1 MSVRLVFDFAH
12 IAGHVTRR
20 VFTNPS
26 TILTAHDASEVADV
40 IQAVDAA
47 TQAGAYAAGFISYE
61 AAPAFEPSATVKAG
75 GHTPLASFGIFESPH
90 PGFVQQNSI
99 TPQVSAWVLD
109 THFADY
115 NAALTTIHDAI
126 ERGDTYQINYTLRT
140 HAQLIGDGFA
150 YYEQLRRAQRADYC
164 AYLDWGDV
172 QVLSISPELF
182 FTRTGDSV
190 VTRPMKG
197 TARRGVMPDED
208 AALGKWL
215 YESRK
220 NRAENLMIVD
230 LLRNDLSRLAEL
242 GGVTVPA
249 LFTIE
254 RYPTV
259 MQMTSTVQATLR
271 PHVALWDVL
280 AALFP
285 CGSITGAPKLKSM
298 EIIAA
303 LEKTPRG
310 PYCGAVGY
318 IKPGGDAVFNVAIRS
333 VVLTTKT
340 GAMECGLGGGITWDS
355 NPVEEFEEV
364 KTKAQFLEH
373 RSAGFDL
380 IETLRLEQGRLTLRH
395 RHHARL
401 SASAA
406 ALGFPKPTALLDV
419 ALDEFAAQYPKGV
432 YRVRLLYSVAGTVHL
447 EGFALDDA
455 GSGLGSDPNLGSDP
469 KPTKSAKTVS
479 VDIAQGSVSS
489 HDLFLRH
496 KTTRRTVYEHYFQQA
511 EPDTFDVLLWN
522 ERGEVTEFTRGNV
535 VAEINGRRITPPLS
549 CGLLSGTLR
558 QELLEEEQIE
568 ERILTLQE
576 LQRVSALWFIN
587 GVRGWVPV
595 KLTPDRITQ
604 AQLRQQAG
612 DLPLIT
618 PVEG

>member
-109 THFADY
+109 TRFADY
-115 NAALTTIHDAI
+115 NATLTTIHDAI

-455 GSGLGSDPNLGSDP
+455 GSGLGSDPNLGSYP
-469 KPTKSAKTVS
+469 NSTKTVS

>member
-1 MSVRLVFDFAH
+1 
-12 IAGHVTRR
+12 
-20 VFTNPS
+20 
-26 TILTAHDASEVADV
+26 
-40 IQAVDAA
+40 
-47 TQAGAYAAGFISYE
+47 
-61 AAPAFEPSATVKAG
+61 
-75 GHTPLASFGIFESPH
+75 
-90 PGFVQQNSI
+90 
-99 TPQVSAWVLD
+99 
-109 THFADY
+109 
-115 NAALTTIHDAI
+115 
-126 ERGDTYQINYTLRT
+126 
-140 HAQLIGDGFA
+140 
-150 YYEQLRRAQRADYC
+150 
-164 AYLDWGDV
+164 
-172 QVLSISPELF
+172 
-182 FTRTGDSV
+182 
-190 VTRPMKG
+190 
-197 TARRGVMPDED
+197 
-208 AALGKWL
+208 
-215 YESRK
+215 
-220 NRAENLMIVD
+220 MIVD

-242 GGVTVPA
+242 GGVSVPS

-318 IKPGGDAVFNVAIRS
+318 ISPGGDAVFNVAIRS
-333 VVLTTKT
+333 VVLTSKT

-373 RSAGFDL
+373 RPTGFDL

-395 RHHARL
+395 RHHSRL

-447 EGFALDDA
+447 EGFALDDG
-455 GSGLGSDPNLGSDP
+455 GSGGSDP
-469 KPTKSAKTVS
+469 KSVKAVS
-479 VDIAQGSVSS
+479 VDIAQGPVAS

-549 CGLLSGTLR
+549 CGLLAGTLR

-568 ERILTLQE
+568 EQILTLQE
-576 LQRVSALWFIN
+576 LQQANALWFIN
-587 GVRGWVPV
+587 GVRGWVSV
-595 KLTPDRITQ
+595 KLNVDKVTQ
-604 AQLRQQAG
+604 AQAQQQMGAP
-612 DLPLIT
+612 PLVT

>member
-109 THFADY
+109 TRFADY
-115 NAALTTIHDAI
+115 NATLTTIHDAI

-271 PHVALWDVL
+271 PHVTLWDVL

>member
-1 MSVRLVFDFAH
+1 MTVRLVFDFAH
-12 IAGHVTRR
+12 VPGHVSRR
-20 VFTNPS
+20 VFINPS

-40 IQAVDAA
+40 IKAVDAA
-47 TQAGAYAAGFISYE
+47 TQAGAYAAGFIGYE
-61 AAPAFEPSATVKAG
+61 AAPAFESSAVVKSDG
-75 GHTPLASFGIFESPH
+75 TTPLVRFGIFDAPQ
-90 PGFVQQNSI
+90 PGCPLVNSSA
-99 TPQVSAWVLD
+99 PNVSSWVLD
-109 THFADY
+109 TRFADY
-115 NAALTTIHDAI
+115 NAALTRIHDAI
-126 ERGDTYQINYTLRT
+126 ERGDTYQINYTLRA
-140 HAQLIGDGFA
+140 HAQLIGDSFA

-164 AYLDWGDV
+164 AYLDWDDV

-182 FTRTGDSV
+182 FARTGNSV

-197 TARRGVMPDED
+197 TARRGVMPEED

-242 GGVTVPA
+242 GGVSVPS

-271 PHVALWDVL
+271 SDVGLWDLL

-298 EIIAA
+298 ELIAA

-318 IKPGGDAVFNVAIRS
+318 IQPGGDALFNVAIRS
-333 VVLTTKT
+333 VVLTPKT
-340 GAMECGLGGGITWDS
+340 GALECGLGGGITWDS
-355 NPVEEFEEV
+355 NPAEEFEEV

-373 RSAGFDL
+373 RPTGFDL
-380 IETLRLEQGRLTLRH
+380 IETLRLENGRLTLRH
-395 RHHARL
+395 RHHSRL
-401 SASAA
+401 TASAA

-419 ALDEFAAQYPKGV
+419 VLDEFSAQYPKGV
-432 YRVRLLYSVAGTVHL
+432 YRVRLLYSAVGTVHL
-447 EGFALDDA
+447 EGFVLDGA
-455 GSGLGSDPNLGSDP
+455 GSGVGSDPNLGSDP
-469 KPTKSAKTVS
+469 KETDPKAVS
-479 VDIAQGSVSS
+479 VDIAQGPVAS

-496 KTTRRTVYEHYFQQA
+496 KTTRRMVYEHYLQQA

-549 CGLLSGTLR
+549 CGLLAGTLR

-568 ERILTLQE
+568 ERILTLHE
-576 LQRVSALWFIN
+576 LQQASALWFIN

-595 KLTPDRITQ
+595 KLNVDKITQ
-604 AQLRQQAG
+604 AQHQQQTGAP
-612 DLPLIT
+612 PLVT

>member
-61 AAPAFEPSATVKAG
+61 ADPAFEPSATVKAG

-109 THFADY
+109 TRFADY
-115 NAALTTIHDAI
+115 NATLTTIHDAI

>member
-1 MSVRLVFDFAH
+1 MSLRLVFDFAH
-12 IAGHVTRR
+12 IAGHVARR
-20 VFTNPS
+20 VFTNPI

-40 IQAVDAA
+40 IKAVDAA
-47 TQAGAYAAGFISYE
+47 TQAGAYAAGFIGYE

-75 GHTPLASFGIFESPH
+75 GHTPLARFGIFESPH
-90 PGFVQQNSI
+90 PGSMQQNSA

-126 ERGDTYQINYTLRT
+126 ERGDTYQINYTLRA
-140 HAQLIGDGFA
+140 HAQLIGEGFA

-182 FTRTGDSV
+182 FTRTGNSV

-242 GGVTVPA
+242 GGVSVPS

-318 IKPGGDAVFNVAIRS
+318 ISPGGDAVFNVAIRS
-333 VVLTTKT
+333 VVLTSKT

-373 RSAGFDL
+373 RPTGFDL

-395 RHHARL
+395 RHHSRL

-447 EGFALDDA
+447 EGFALDD
-455 GSGLGSDPNLGSDP
+455 GESGGSDP
-469 KPTKSAKTVS
+469 KSVKAVS
-479 VDIAQGSVSS
+479 VDIAQGPVAS

-549 CGLLSGTLR
+549 CGLLAGTLR

-568 ERILTLQE
+568 EQILTLQE
-576 LQRVSALWFIN
+576 LQQANALWFIN
-587 GVRGWVPV
+587 GVRGWVSV
-595 KLTPDRITQ
+595 KLNVDKVTQ
-604 AQLRQQAG
+604 AQAQQQMGAP
-612 DLPLIT
+612 PLVT